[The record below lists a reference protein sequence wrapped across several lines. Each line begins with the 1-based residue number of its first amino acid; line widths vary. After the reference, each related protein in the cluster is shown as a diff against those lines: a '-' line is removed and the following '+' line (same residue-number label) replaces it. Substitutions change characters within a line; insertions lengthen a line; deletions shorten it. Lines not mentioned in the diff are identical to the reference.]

1 MIDHRIKQPL
11 FYSVQHGYV
20 AVTKELMTRGASV
33 NCTDNRK
40 KTPLHQATEDG
51 KKLITLKPGVG
62 RIQQHDEV
70 GSCRYC
76 PVSSPLTQPLVTDS

>member
-51 KKLITLKPGVG
+51 KKLMVELLLRNRASVYS
-62 RIQQHDEV
+62 Q
-70 GSCRYC
+70 
-76 PVSSPLTQPLVTDS
+76 